1 MLAKS
6 NACRYNLLERCI
18 MHGYFMINLGKL
30 FCDSLLLR
38 FHKIQRDSVVIP
50 GEVLRPRALRPA
62 GRMDQAGLSGNS
74 GGDGGNDP
82 ADRAGRGMHGM
93 KKRSPRDTGD
103 APKSAFFIVFI
114 PEKHLVIF

>member
-6 NACRYNLLERCI
+6 DACRYNLLERCI
-18 MHGYFMINLGKL
+18 MHGYFMMNLGKL
-30 FCDSLLLR
+30 FCVFLLLR

-50 GEVLRPRALRPA
+50 GEVLRLRALRPA
-62 GRMDQAGLSGNS
+62 GRMDQVGLSGNS

-103 APKSAFFIVFI
+103 AP
-114 PEKHLVIF
+114 